1 MGKERC
7 RKRISVGTIVSG
19 LLVLRFP
26 LGFPEWV
33 LILCLGA
40 RRRKERWT
48 LCSPPQQ
55 LQPGHSTPKGTTFM
69 RRLLWPVALALLA
82 LLPATSSVRAFDP
95 AQRLNRRIAG
105 HLDAYTNHHG
115 VDRRI
120 WSAAL
125 GQRRDMYVYLPP
137 GYDPSKRYPV
147 LLWLHGINSDERT
160 FVKQAVVDLD
170 DAIASGRLPPMI
182 VAAPDGSLNGRPT
195 LFGTNPL
202 FLNSDL
208 GRFEDYVTQDVWAFL
223 LQHYPIR
230 PEREA
235 HVVAGYSGGGGAAF
249 RIAIKY
255 RETIGVVFALSAPLN
270 FRWMDCHGRYM
281 ANFDPNCWGWREDV
295 NRGREVI
302 GRFYGVVAVRLR
314 KLIYPLFGRG
324 PEAVEQL
331 SRENPIEMIDL
342 YSLRPGELCMYVGYG
357 GRDEFNMDAQV
368 ESFLYRARERGLPVM
383 VGYEPNGRHSWRTGR
398 RLLPDALGWLAPL
411 LAPYAPPAC
420 VLLPTQE
427 SAPEE

>member
-1 MGKERC
+1 
-7 RKRISVGTIVSG
+7 
-19 LLVLRFP
+19 
-26 LGFPEWV
+26 
-33 LILCLGA
+33 
-40 RRRKERWT
+40 
-48 LCSPPQQ
+48 
-55 LQPGHSTPKGTTFM
+55 M
-69 RRLLWPVALALLA
+69 RRLLWPLALALLA
-82 LLPATSSVRAFDP
+82 LLPATPSVRAFDP
-95 AQRLNRRIAG
+95 ARRLNHRIAG

-137 GYDPSKRYPV
+137 GYDPCKRYP
-147 LLWLHGINSDERT
+147 LMLWLHGINSDERT

-170 DAIASGRLPPMI
+170 EAIASGRLPPMI

-202 FLNSDL
+202 FLNSDA
-208 GRFEDYVTQDVWAFL
+208 GRFEDYVIQDVWPFL

-249 RIAIKY
+249 RMAIKY
-255 RETIGVVFALSAPLN
+255 RETFGVVFALSAPLN
-270 FRWMDCHGRYM
+270 IRWMDCHGRYM

-295 NRGREVI
+295 SRGREVI
-302 GRFYGVVAVRLR
+302 GRFYGVVAIRLR
-314 KLIYPLFGRG
+314 KLVYPLFGRG

-342 YSLRPGELCMYVGYG
+342 YGLRPGELGMYVGYG
-357 GRDEFNMDAQV
+357 GHDQFNMDAQV
-368 ESFLYRARERGLPVM
+368 ESFLYRARERGLPVT
-383 VGYEPNGRHSWRTGR
+383 VGYERHGRHNWRTGR
-398 RLLPDALGWLAPL
+398 RLLPGALCWLAPRM
-411 LAPYAPPAC
+411 APYAPPAC
-420 VLLPTQE
+420 VIPPTAGGE
-427 SAPEE
+427 SIEMLFPEQ